1 MRTYD
6 PTEVQINLG
15 PLTLSGF
22 ADGSFIK
29 INRSKQE
36 RYIKKVGTKGE
47 VSRSKVVDNSG
58 SITVTLKHT
67 SPSNAKLY
75 LLENSPATFPV
86 TVIENG
92 DTKFVATVTEA
103 WIEKTPNPDFGAEDG
118 NSEWTIGCADLTFGQ
133 I

>member
-15 PLTLSGF
+15 PLTISGF

-29 INRSKQE
+29 ITRSKQD
-36 RYIKKVGTKGE
+36 RYSVKVGTKGE
-47 VSRSKVVDNSG
+47 VSRSKVTDNSG
-58 SITVTLKHT
+58 TITISLKHT
-67 SPSNAKLY
+67 SPCNAKLY
-75 LLENSPATFPV
+75 LLEKSPATFPV

-103 WIEKTPNPDFGAEDG
+103 WIAKTPEPDFGAEDG
-118 NSEWTIGCADLTFGQ
+118 KSDWTIGCADLTFAQ